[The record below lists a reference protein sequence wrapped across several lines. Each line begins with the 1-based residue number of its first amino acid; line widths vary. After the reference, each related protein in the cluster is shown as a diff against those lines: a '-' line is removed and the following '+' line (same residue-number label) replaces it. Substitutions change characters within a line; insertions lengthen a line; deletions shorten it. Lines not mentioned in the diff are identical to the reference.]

1 MSDCKFCNEYVVD
14 NSSAG
19 MDSEYR
25 LYHPKCETKATERR
39 NTVKWAK
46 HYIDSIDMD
55 LEDKRYG
62 QALIRIRELAKMIE
76 DLDVD
81 NFNGVR

>member
-1 MSDCKFCNEYVVD
+1 MKQLPENWTGNTEANE
-14 NSSAG
+14 
-19 MDSEYR
+19 DSVFLTQEER
-25 LYHPKCETKATERR
+25 DETKATERR

-46 HYIDSIDMD
+46 HYIDSIDID

-76 DLDVD
+76 DLNVD